1 MSLTRYENEQV
12 IIQLNEPQ
20 YGQVFRSVDLNILP
34 HTYLV
39 PDDPNFVKSNITQL
53 HIYSFYGDYIAGDHN
68 ASYLVHDKGTNSFLI
83 DLAETF
89 REANIRRGS
98 YIVVANSLA
107 QVWGNPDRS
116 VVYISEISPDRTE
129 LKLTVPSGIV
139 ATGEVGTFRD
149 TVGQLSAQN
158 ILNNLVIDFGF
169 NRIEK
174 ILMVRFDPND
184 ASVIYLKL
192 YKPLNDEV
200 DNKQTA
206 WFGLETMNSYVD
218 TVILTSPIA
227 QGQTHQMRGANYD
240 IDSSAWASNA
250 TVFKSWNDLLDT
262 DAPTTQRI
270 IDASLSGSG
279 QVHLNIDY
287 TDFSNFIFYSS
298 AEERVKN
305 FKYKLGL
312 IQTYGSNIDTL
323 ETTLVSS
330 SIGELIVSGGFDTGG
345 SGWKYSG
352 ATSFAVGTAQVFHDP
367 AGGTSATGYVSQ
379 SITTT
384 PEETYWVHFDGT
396 FAFTTFA
403 VPMTIAVSVNNVV
416 KYTKTTSTS
425 QTVFA
430 SASFTGSGTDIVK
443 FTMTVNGSGQ
453 PVMRGGNVILDNI
466 SVPYTITHTFSG
478 SRAVFTSAS
487 IATNQNRINT
497 LLSTFDSFE
506 RWLYYTGTSSL
517 FTHDISGSI
526 TPYPKYILDGR
537 YVVHHTTSSIAT
549 AWYNG
554 MISSASVYDHQNV
567 NRLWWSIPEHVVM
580 DEGNSDY
587 VLFVD
592 MVGQHFD
599 NLYSYTKALT
609 QIHERDEHPERG
621 TSNDLLY
628 HVAKSFGWN
637 LQNTRQLSD
646 LWFYKA
652 GMNSTGQY
660 DSTGSMFSL
669 SRENQTQQIWRRVVN
684 NLPYLL
690 KTKGTAR
697 SVKAM
702 MSIYGIPQTIISIK
716 EYGGPSAEADKPQ
729 LIDDH
734 FGYALNFA
742 GSQSVVIPRVANTSF
757 SSSTY
762 NGVVPDTV
770 MFRFNTTYTGSG
782 AMTLYDIDYINV
794 ADGNN
799 HYKGLDLRIVPA
811 TASISGS
818 HDYGQLYLRTWN
830 HTTNLTSTV
839 STPWMPLFDGDMW
852 NVWLF
857 SPRPIVGNSGTSQ
870 ISVVVAR
877 AADCTNGTYVLSG
890 SARISGVI
898 PSRIPWWY
906 ANRSLTNQVKSRIG
920 GAPVFSFG
928 ITGSIA
934 NFSGSIHGYKEYI
947 TTISSQSFIE
957 HVLNPLAYH
966 VNNPTS
972 SYDYLYKYFPL
983 GLDAIRY
990 DHSASMFISSSQPN
1004 RGIYGSGSF
1013 NSVATFSNFGFIGDQ
1028 DAQYRDFRETHY
1040 VYTPSIGGNNIRNS
1054 KIRLEGNSLRNT
1066 LSPTIRSERSQYDY
1080 APIDTNRLAVVFS
1093 LADHVNRDIFNQFGF
1108 DELDEWIADPQLE
1121 FENEYSEL
1129 KRFSNHYYKK
1139 YTQRNDI
1146 NAFIRILSVYD
1157 YTFFEQI
1164 KQLVPG
1170 RADLI
1175 AGILIEPNILER
1187 SKVQVSKR
1195 PTIENPQWDRVIT
1208 IRDKDPESEYLTFEG
1223 SASAAMDVDFQ
1234 YHYLSGSIP
1243 DPVFFDIGYT
1253 YHTGSIFDP
1262 VEFDGISIHHVDI
1275 IHQNTGI
1282 CGVVDVYP
1290 TRYSGS
1296 QSHTQSIVDDPRI
1309 QHQCKY
1315 FCVEYHY
1322 SGSGVFETRY
1332 KKQWY
1337 AAVSKSYGMYYS
1349 RSLHPCGYQIDECGS
1364 RNNSRYRGSKMTGAD
1379 FNVDSPDTVDGGP
1392 VVTIIES
1399 NPNNLFMGGS
1409 GDRGNLLVE

>member
-68 ASYLVHDKGTNSFLI
+68 ASYLVHDKGSNSFLI

-149 TVGQLSAQN
+149 TVGQLSAQS

-218 TVILTSPIA
+218 TVILTSPIT

-287 TDFSNFIFYSS
+287 TDFNNFIFYSS

-305 FKYKLGL
+305 FRYKLGL
-312 IQTYGSNIDTL
+312 IQTYGSNIATL
-323 ETTLVSS
+323 NVSTASSTVFVSS
-330 SIGELIVSGGFDTGG
+330 SVS
-345 SGWKYSG
+345 
-352 ATSFAVGTAQVFHDP
+352 
-367 AGGTSATGYVSQ
+367 
-379 SITTT
+379 
-384 PEETYWVHFDGT
+384 
-396 FAFTTFA
+396 
-403 VPMTIAVSVNNVV
+403 
-416 KYTKTTSTS
+416 
-425 QTVFA
+425 
-430 SASFTGSGTDIVK
+430 
-443 FTMTVNGSGQ
+443 
-453 PVMRGGNVILDNI
+453 
-466 SVPYTITHTFSG
+466 
-478 SRAVFTSAS
+478 
-487 IATNQNRINT
+487 TNQNRINT

-526 TPYPKYILDGR
+526 TPYPKYISDGR

-549 AWYNG
+549 SWYNG

-660 DSTGSMFSL
+660 DSTGSMFST
-669 SRENQTQQIWRRVVN
+669 SRENQTQQIWRRIVN

-690 KTKGTAR
+690 KTKGTSR

-757 SSSTY
+757 SSSRY

-794 ADGNN
+794 AGGNN
-799 HYKGLDLRIVPA
+799 HYKGLDLSIVPA

-818 HDYGQLYLRTWN
+818 QDYGRLFLRAWN
-830 HTTNLTSTV
+830 HTSNLTTTV
-839 STPWMPLFDGDMW
+839 TTKWLPVFDGDMW
-852 NVWLF
+852 NVWIY
-857 SPRPIVGNSGTSQ
+857 SPQPIVGNSNISQ
-870 ISVVVAR
+870 LSLVVAR
-877 AADCTNGTYVLSG
+877 AADCTNGTYILSG
-890 SARISGVI
+890 SAHMSIT
-898 PSRIPWWY
+898 PSRVPWWY
-906 ANRSLTNQVKSRIG
+906 AKNTLAKQVKSRLG
-920 GAPVFSFG
+920 GASGATFG
-928 ITGSIA
+928 ITASVA

-1080 APIDTNRLAVVFS
+1080 APIDTNRLAIVFS

-1108 DELDEWIADPQLE
+1108 DELDDWIADPQLE

-1129 KRFSNHYYKK
+1129 KRFSNQYYKK

-1208 IRDKDPESEYLTFEG
+1208 IRDKDPVSDYLTFEG

-1262 VEFDGISIHHVDI
+1262 VEFDGISIHHIDI

-1322 SGSGVFETRY
+1322 SGSGIFETRY

-1399 NPNNLFMGGS
+1399 NPNNLFMGGD